1 MTPEQSAAF
10 INAQAALFI
19 IELEAMKAN
28 DRCRPDTPYTEEA
41 YLDLLKRA
49 EAVLGHN
56 AVLTIYEAHR

>member
-10 INAQAALFI
+10 INAQAALFL

-28 DRCRPDTPYTEEA
+28 DRCTSTPYTEEA